1 MVKSIFAW
9 LLRISIAVV
18 FASFLFTGL
27 RLIRSAVVKDDET
40 ELESFYEIVM
50 EMPSAK
56 VEQQAEPQQ
65 TSDAFSSPV
74 DLAPGFGSLASQS
87 FQPDLSQ
94 ATPES
99 GSSPTL
105 AIYSENSVD
114 NAARIIHRV
123 APEYPTLAKRLKE
136 EGVVTVEFLV
146 TKNGQ
151 VTSLRVIET
160 PSSRLAEAT
169 LEALKQ
175 WRFSPALVADQP
187 VVQRTKIGITFS
199 LEG

>member
-1 MVKSIFAW
+1 M
-9 LLRISIAVV
+9 
-18 FASFLFTGL
+18 
-27 RLIRSAVVKDDET
+27 
-40 ELESFYEIVM
+40 ESFYEIVM
-50 EMPSAK
+50 EMPS
-56 VEQQAEPQQ
+56 EQVKQEAEPQQ
-65 TSDAFSSPV
+65 SSNALSSPV
-74 DLAPGFGSLASQS
+74 DLAPGFGSLAAHS
-87 FQPDLSQ
+87 FQPDLCQ
-94 ATPES
+94 AAPES

-146 TKNGQ
+146 TKNGE

-175 WRFSPALVADQP
+175 WRFSPALVAEQP